1 MKLGDLLLKSLD
13 REYVIFDKNERTIAC
28 GKSGE
33 LFNMLGYYFLDLNII
48 RTDKDWIYV
57 DVKLGDDE

>member
-1 MKLGDLLLKSLD
+1 MKLNELLLKCLD
-13 REYVIFDKNERTIAC
+13 REYVIFDKNERIIAC
-28 GKSGE
+28 GRSGE

-57 DVKLGDDE
+57 DVKLGGDE